1 VAKVVETRRSRLLL
15 AALVVSHLV
24 VISHQVD
31 AGGGASLLEHV
42 LFGIFSPIQTAVAR
56 LVAGVSS
63 AWSGY
68 VALHGVREQNTAM
81 LAQLHALELELD
93 QTRQR
98 ASESERLRELLALKQ
113 AIPLQTVAA
122 EVVAREGLPWFR
134 SVTLDKGTRA
144 GVALDAPVI
153 SASGVVGRVI
163 AVGPHA
169 SRVQLLLDRDAGV
182 GVVLERSRATGVAS
196 GQVGLEEASHSE
208 LLMKYVSVLADVTPG
223 DRVLTSGLDRIY
235 PKGLVVGRV
244 HSVGA
249 SSGLFK
255 EVLVTPTARFE
266 ELEGVL
272 VVTAPG
278 DPLTLT
284 ESVR

>member
-1 VAKVVETRRSRLLL
+1 MAKVVERRRARLLL

-24 VISHQVD
+24 VISRQVD
-31 AGGGASLLEHV
+31 AGGGASLLERV
-42 LFGIFSPIQTAVAR
+42 LFEILSPVQTVVAR
-56 LVAGVSS
+56 MVAGVSS

-68 VALHGVREQNTAM
+68 VALHGVREQNSAM
-81 LAQLHALELELD
+81 EARLHALELELE

-98 ASESERLRELLALKQ
+98 ALESERLRELLALKL
-113 AIPLQTVAA
+113 AVPLRTVAA

-144 GVALDAPVI
+144 GVTLDAPVI
-153 SASGVVGRVI
+153 SISGVVGRVVS
-163 AVGPHA
+163 VGPQA
-169 SRVQLLLDRDAGV
+169 ARVQLLLDRDAGV
-182 GVVLERSRATGVAS
+182 GVVIERSRATGVAS
-196 GQVGLEEASHSE
+196 GQVGLEETGRPE

-244 HSVGA
+244 RSVGA

-255 EVLVTPTARFE
+255 EVLVTPTARFD
-266 ELEGVL
+266 ELEQVL
-272 VVTAPG
+272 VVTTAG
-278 DPLTLT
+278 EALTFT

>member
-1 VAKVVETRRSRLLL
+1 L

-24 VISHQVD
+24 VISRQVD
-31 AGGGASLLEHV
+31 AGGGASLLERV
-42 LFGIFSPIQTAVAR
+42 LFEILSPVQTAVAR
-56 LVAGVSS
+56 MVAGVSS

-68 VALHGVREQNTAM
+68 VALHGVREQNSAM
-81 LAQLHALELELD
+81 EARLHALELELE

-98 ASESERLRELLALKQ
+98 ALESERLRELLALKL
-113 AIPLQTVAA
+113 AVPLRTVAA

-144 GVALDAPVI
+144 GVTLDAPVI
-153 SASGVVGRVI
+153 SISGVVGRVVS
-163 AVGPHA
+163 VGPRA
-169 SRVQLLLDRDAGV
+169 ARVQLLLDRDAGV
-182 GVVLERSRATGVAS
+182 GVVIERSRATGVAS
-196 GQVGLEEASHSE
+196 GQVGLEETGHPE

-244 HSVGA
+244 RSVGA

-255 EVLVTPTARFE
+255 EVLVTPTARFD
-266 ELEGVL
+266 ELEQVL
-272 VVTAPG
+272 VVTTAG
-278 DPLTLT
+278 EALTFT

>member
-1 VAKVVETRRSRLLL
+1 MAKVVERRRARLLL

-24 VISHQVD
+24 VISRQVD
-31 AGGGASLLEHV
+31 AGGGASLLERV
-42 LFGIFSPIQTAVAR
+42 LFEILSPVQTVVAR
-56 LVAGVSS
+56 MVAGVSS

-68 VALHGVREQNTAM
+68 VALHGVREQNSAM
-81 LAQLHALELELD
+81 EARLHALELELE

-98 ASESERLRELLALKQ
+98 ALESERLRELLALKL
-113 AIPLQTVAA
+113 AVPLRTVAA

-144 GVALDAPVI
+144 GVTLDAPVI
-153 SASGVVGRVI
+153 SISGVVGRVVS
-163 AVGPHA
+163 VGPQA
-169 SRVQLLLDRDAGV
+169 ARVQLLLDRDAGV
-182 GVVLERSRATGVAS
+182 GVVIERSRATGVAS
-196 GQVGLEEASHSE
+196 GQVGLEETGHPE

-244 HSVGA
+244 RSVGA
-249 SSGLFK
+249 SLGLFK
-255 EVLVTPTARFE
+255 EVLVTPTARFD
-266 ELEGVL
+266 ELEQVL
-272 VVTAPG
+272 VVTTAG
-278 DPLTLT
+278 EALTFT

>member
-31 AGGGASLLEHV
+31 AGGGDSLLEHV